1 MVTGYEHD
9 QHEFMKSMA
18 ISLNRIAKELIA
30 LNEKLTTLNGYLDE
44 SNDIAAKVGQRK

>member
-18 ISLNRIAKELIA
+18 ISLHKIAEQLII
-30 LNEKLTTLNGYLDE
+30 LNQKLDTLNDT
-44 SNDIAAKVGQRK
+44 AAHMWAQG